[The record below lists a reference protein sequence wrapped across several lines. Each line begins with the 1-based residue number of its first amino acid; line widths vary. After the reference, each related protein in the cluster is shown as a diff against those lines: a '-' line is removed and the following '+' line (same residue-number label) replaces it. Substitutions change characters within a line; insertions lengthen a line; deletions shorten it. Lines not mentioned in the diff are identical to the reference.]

1 MTTSRTD
8 EAVLAIA
15 RTAGDD
21 LVLLQPPTERHL
33 DPFTAVFAFAAMLA
47 GSYMQGLLGSFRK
60 DAEAL
65 GDRTGQG
72 IKTALVRI
80 FRGEQDLETVD
91 LEGLS
96 TEVAA
101 AIAADRA
108 AAAEAADAARMHLVD
123 ALVENGLPADRALRL
138 AATVQREALE
148 ATSFD

>member
-1 MTTSRTD
+1 MTTSRID

-15 RTAGDD
+15 RTADDD
-21 LVLLQPPTERHL
+21 LVLLQPPAERHL

-65 GDRTGQG
+65 GNRTGQG
-72 IKTALVRI
+72 LKAALVRI
-80 FRGEQDLETVD
+80 FRGEQNPEAID

-101 AIAADRA
+101 VIAADRV

-123 ALVENGLPADRALRL
+123 ALIENGLPADRALRL
-138 AATVQREALE
+138 AATVQREAFR
-148 ATSFD
+148 ATTSD